1 MEQNKELN
9 KQLKYKKMIKI
20 ELEEWQVRKLREYFR
35 YNSKTQ
41 TSHWAFKVFDKAF
54 EDHHIKEPLE
64 YGRWVVND
72 NHPNWMAMF
81 DKENKLFYGLN
92 SNGDW
97 FCYEL
102 DNSNPNANKEYQY
115 ATNEEIL
122 SKLSKMALKMGFKKG
137 CSFELDDF
145 LWGRSYGGKRGTNH
159 LDSEPIFKYEDNT
172 LYIIKGYNCLVI
184 MKGGKWAKI
193 IKQEPT
199 TIESLEKRIA
209 ALESKLK

>member
-1 MEQNKELN
+1 MKINTEITTKEQAETLIEK
-9 KQLKYKKMIKI
+9 LKN
-20 ELEEWQVRKLREYFR
+20 F
-35 YNSKTQ
+35 N
-41 TSHWAFKVFDKAF
+41 
-54 EDHHIKEPLE
+54 EPLQF
-64 YGRWVVND
+64 GRWIKD
-72 NHPNWMAMF
+72 DEHPKWLGF
-81 DKENKLFYGLN
+81 YDKENNIHYGITGSGN
-92 SNGDW
+92 WIKQECVD
-97 FCYEL
+97 
-102 DNSNPNANKEYQY
+102 NPNNYSRNRY
-115 ATNEEIL
+115 ATDQEIL
-122 SKLSKMALKMGFKKG
+122 DGLSKMALKMGFKKG